1 MTGCISIWGFRSVA
15 NLWSAHHNQSPLSY
29 RITIPR
35 YLSME
40 PWNKPDRPD
49 VIHEFITL
57 CKVRAGGFM
66 PRKSIDRYLWMVT
79 IDKAGLDYEYVLS
92 HNILIFLVTIL
103 RIKIIKKHIK
113 FVMFYLFIIVL

>member
-1 MTGCISIWGFRSVA
+1 M
-15 NLWSAHHNQSPLSY
+15 
-29 RITIPR
+29 
-35 YLSME
+35 SM
-40 PWNKPDRPD
+40 
-49 VIHEFITL
+49 
-57 CKVRAGGFM
+57 RAGGFM